1 MSVVE
6 QFPYCDRNPA
16 SGGLDLM
23 PDLAIVLRHQSHSR
37 SGVGLVDSGAS
48 ISVLPYSLGVQLG
61 FDWNTQKA
69 HITLGGTLAHVDA
82 RGIVV
87 EAAVGQLS
95 PVRLALAWANSD
107 QVPFLLGQFNF
118 FQAFDVSFFR
128 TRRIFEIAQPGLAY
142 SPGA

>member
-1 MSVVE
+1 LSVVE
-6 QFPYCDRNPA
+6 QFPYCDRNPV
-16 SGGLDLM
+16 SGGVDLM
-23 PDLAIVLRHQSHSR
+23 PDLPIVLRYQSYGL

-69 HITLGGTLAHVDA
+69 QISLAGTLAHVDA

-118 FQAFDVSFFR
+118 FQAFNVCFFR
-128 TRRIFEIAQPGLAY
+128 ARGVFEIKQPMASS
-142 SPGA
+142 SP

>member
-6 QFPYCDRNPA
+6 QFPYRDRDPA

-23 PDLAIVLRHQSHSR
+23 PDLPIVLRHQSQTV

-61 FDWNTQKA
+61 FDWDIQKA
-69 HITLGGTLAHVDA
+69 KITLAGTLAHVEA

-87 EAAVGQLS
+87 EAAVGQLP
-95 PVRLALAWANSD
+95 PVRLALAWSNSD

-118 FQAFDVSFFR
+118 FQTFEVSFFR
-128 TRRIFEIAQPGLAY
+128 ARGVFEIRQPAVSGSL
-142 SPGA
+142 

>member
-23 PDLAIVLRHQSHSR
+23 PDLPLVLRHQSHSL

-48 ISVLPYSLGVQLG
+48 ISVPPYSLGVQLG
-61 FDWNTQKA
+61 FDWDTQKTQISLA
-69 HITLGGTLAHVDA
+69 GTLAHVDA

-87 EAAVGQLS
+87 QATVGQLA
-95 PVRLALAWANSD
+95 PVRLALAWAKTD
-107 QVPFLLGQFNF
+107 QVPFLLGEFNF
-118 FQAFDVSFFR
+118 FQAFDVCFFR
-128 TRRIFEIAQPGLAY
+128 TRGVFEIRQPAVS
-142 SPGA
+142 SP

>member
-1 MSVVE
+1 MSAVE

-23 PDLAIVLRHQSHSR
+23 PDLPIVLRHQTHSL
-37 SGVGLVDSGAS
+37 SAVALVDSGAS

-69 HITLGGTLAHVDA
+69 DITLAGTLAHVGA

-87 EAAVGQLS
+87 EAAVGPACAEYKRPIAAALIYRQDDMQIIRANGFR
-95 PVRLALAWANSD
+95 VR
-107 QVPFLLGQFNF
+107 
-118 FQAFDVSFFR
+118 VSF
-128 TRRIFEIAQPGLAY
+128 QSVPLGLTQ
-142 SPGA
+142 GRW